1 SEDDRGLPHEQ
12 LVELVL
18 ASYPGYDYDSV
29 DSERGNVG
37 PAWERR
43 DRRWVRRVVD
53 PAGTDRGERGL
64 TLPRVQSLLEAR
76 QMRRR
81 YELRELAVAMGAGMG
96 GTEAI
101 NQALPE
107 VAEKLSGDGF
117 ENENWW
123 ETFGP
128 S

>member
-1 SEDDRGLPHEQ
+1 
-12 LVELVL
+12 
-18 ASYPGYDYDSV
+18 
-29 DSERGNVG
+29 
-37 PAWERR
+37 
-43 DRRWVRRVVD
+43 
-53 PAGTDRGERGL
+53 
-64 TLPRVQSLLEAR
+64 
-76 QMRRR
+76 MRRR

-128 S
+128 SRN